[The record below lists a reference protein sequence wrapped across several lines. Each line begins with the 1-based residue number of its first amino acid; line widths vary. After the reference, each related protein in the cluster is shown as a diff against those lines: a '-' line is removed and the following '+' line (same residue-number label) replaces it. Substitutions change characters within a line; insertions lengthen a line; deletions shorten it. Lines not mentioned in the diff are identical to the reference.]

1 MAPFEVGEA
10 EKCRKVVRYHLVV
23 RTPLS
28 NEITHV

>member
-10 EKCRKVVRYHLVV
+10 ERHGKVVRYHLDV

-28 NEITHV
+28 NEMIHV